1 MDNLKQKTVN
11 AMIWRGM
18 ETFGQQGIRL
28 VIGIVLARLLL
39 PEQFGLIGM
48 LTIFIMLAET
58 FINSGFGQALIQ
70 KKNADYTDECSIFYF
85 NIFVSLIATGF
96 LWLAAPWIAAFYK
109 QSLLIPVTR
118 VLSLNLIINAFAQ
131 IQRTILTKKID
142 FKSQLKVGVSASL
155 FSGVVGVVMAY
166 KGFGVWA
173 LVGQQVSRALVQ
185 TMIFWFVSDWR
196 PALILS
202 FSSLRSMFS
211 FGSKLLFSGLLYTV
225 FNNIYLVV
233 IGRLFSPA
241 DLGFYTRAK
250 GLRDVPVMNITS
262 TVSSVTFPAFATIQ
276 DDKNRLKSGAQKSLT
291 TLVMIIT
298 PCMLGLAIIAR
309 PLVLFL
315 LTEKWLPCVPF
326 LQLLCIAGIFWPLHV
341 INLNVLQALGR
352 SDLFFRLE
360 VLKQILVGI
369 SIAVTYR
376 WGIQAMIYGQIT
388 VNILGYYLNS
398 YYSGKLIN
406 YPLKEQIFNLTPYL
420 ATSII
425 MGIGVYSVQ
434 LLPFPNNWSLL
445 ISQVLAGVVVY
456 MVLSLIFKMS
466 AFLEIVEIVR
476 DTLKLCVSQFAFL
489 NRN

>member
-18 ETFGQQGIRL
+18 EIFGQQGIRI

-39 PEQFGLIGM
+39 PEQFGLIAM
-48 LTIFIMLAET
+48 LTIFISLAEA
-58 FINSGFGQALIQ
+58 FINSGFGHALIQ

-85 NIFVSLIATGF
+85 NVFVSMIAAAI
-96 LWLAAPWIAAFYK
+96 LCLAAPWIAAFYK
-109 QSLLIPVTR
+109 QPLLTPLTR

-131 IQRTILTKKID
+131 IQRTILRKKID

-173 LVGQQVSRALVQ
+173 LVGQQVSRALAE
-185 TMIFWFVSDWR
+185 TTIYWFVSDWR
-196 PALILS
+196 PALIMS

-211 FGSKLLFSGLLYTV
+211 FGSKLLFSGLLHTV

-241 DLGFYTRAK
+241 ALGFYSRAK
-250 GLRDVPVMNITS
+250 ILRDAPITNITS
-262 TVSSVTFPAFATIQ
+262 TVSSVSFPAFATIQ
-276 DDKNRLKSGAQKSLT
+276 DDRNRLKSGVQKSLT

-298 PCMLGLAIIAR
+298 PCMLGLIVVAR
-309 PLVLFL
+309 PLVLLL

-326 LQLLCIAGIFWPLHV
+326 LQLLCIPGILWPLHV
-341 INLNVLQALGR
+341 INLNVLKALGR

-388 VNILGYYLNS
+388 VSILSYYLNS

-406 YPLKEQIFNLTPYL
+406 YPLKEQIFDIAPYFGI
-420 ATSII
+420 AMV
-425 MGIGVYSVQ
+425 MGIGVYSIRWFR
-434 LLPFPNNWSLL
+434 FPNSWTLL
-445 ISQVLAGVVVY
+445 ISQVLVGVFIYTV
-456 MVLSLIFKMS
+456 MSWIFRMP
-466 AFLEIVEIVR
+466 AFVEVISISR
-476 DTLKLCVSQFAFL
+476 SKLRL
-489 NRN
+489 RGL

>member
-1 MDNLKQKTVN
+1 
-11 AMIWRGM
+11 
-18 ETFGQQGIRL
+18 
-28 VIGIVLARLLL
+28 
-39 PEQFGLIGM
+39 
-48 LTIFIMLAET
+48 
-58 FINSGFGQALIQ
+58 
-70 KKNADYTDECSIFYF
+70 
-85 NIFVSLIATGF
+85 
-96 LWLAAPWIAAFYK
+96 
-109 QSLLIPVTR
+109 
-118 VLSLNLIINAFAQ
+118 
-131 IQRTILTKKID
+131 
-142 FKSQLKVGVSASL
+142 
-155 FSGVVGVVMAY
+155 MAY

-173 LVGQQVSRALVQ
+173 LVGQQVSRALAQ

-202 FSSLRSMFS
+202 YTSLRSMFS
-211 FGSKLLFSGLLYTV
+211 FGSKLLFSGLLYTF

-241 DLGFYTRAK
+241 DLGFYSRAK

-276 DDKNRLKSGAQKSLT
+276 DDKNRLKLGAQKSLT

-341 INLNVLQALGR
+341 INLNILVAVGR

-445 ISQVLAGVVVY
+445 ISQVLAGVVIY
-456 MVLSLIFKMS
+456 IVLSLIFKMS